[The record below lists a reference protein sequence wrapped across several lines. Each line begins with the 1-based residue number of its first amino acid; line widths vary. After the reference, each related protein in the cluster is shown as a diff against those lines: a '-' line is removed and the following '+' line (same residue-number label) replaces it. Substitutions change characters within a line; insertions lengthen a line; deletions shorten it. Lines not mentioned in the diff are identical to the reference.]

1 MKYIKMTMTSF
12 FATALGC
19 FVTLGATN
27 KDFTA
32 PTVVVFIGWF
42 TFLIMMIF
50 EEDNK

>member
-1 MKYIKMTMTSF
+1 MKYIKIVMTSF
-12 FATALGC
+12 FATAFGC

-42 TFLIMMIF
+42 TFFIMTIF
-50 EEDNK
+50 EENGE